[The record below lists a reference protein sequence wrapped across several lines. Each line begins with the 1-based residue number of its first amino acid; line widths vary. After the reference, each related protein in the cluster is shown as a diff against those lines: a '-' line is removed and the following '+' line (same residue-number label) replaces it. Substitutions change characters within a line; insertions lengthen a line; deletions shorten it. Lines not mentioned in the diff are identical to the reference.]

1 MHPLSAPMFIIS
13 RLAHDWKLLLSIFV
27 GVTISTALIAGAPLY
42 VKTLERQGINTAI
55 DRATQ
60 VFLDIY
66 AFSPHIPLDESG
78 LQKTDQVLERAIQD
92 HISPVYGG
100 RERHFTTPGYLV
112 GVPGRPLPLV
122 SGQQGSQGFFQYL
135 SNLERHVEFVQGRMS
150 TDIVSS
156 GPRGPV
162 IEAVVGNDLG
172 QRFGLSIGDVVTLTP
187 SLDDPT
193 RVSAKVVGLLEPT
206 DPSDAYWQENPD
218 LFLRPEP
225 LGDAG
230 DPNVIINPEE
240 LPLALFITMNAMVG
254 AVGPAFPGTLVNSS
268 WFISVDKERL
278 KGWSMSEAR
287 ARIDALEMEMS
298 ISNPGST
305 VLTGLESLL
314 DDFEHR
320 SFFASVP
327 LLLLLTIMVMT
338 VFYYLAMMVSYLV
351 QSRESDVA
359 LLRSRG
365 VGTLQLLRLYAMEG
379 AILTGVAVVVAPF
392 LALGAVALA
401 GKLPYFREITGG
413 DFLPVELSWVPFLVA
428 LGAGLLG
435 LAIFVIPGVV
445 GARTGLV
452 IHRLRSSRPPSVPF
466 FQRYYLDLALL
477 AVGGLVFWELRERGE
492 LISGGLFK
500 EVQVNEALLL
510 APVIFLT
517 VVALLFMRVFPLF
530 VRFIS
535 GESRALLH
543 LVVVATL
550 ITLAAGIGVQ
560 GATDDGGLAWIL
572 PVALLV
578 ALAGAYWATYRA
590 QLPKSRNWLMV
601 LQAGLV
607 ALVMMLEPPEV
618 GEFTFVPS
626 ISLAAMIPAQLM
638 FLLFAASVQAAPV
651 WMSMGL
657 WHMARNPLQYSWLVL
672 LLVMVTG
679 LGILATTVGGTLDRS
694 YEERVLYDVAADI
707 RVTGVPGF
715 LAPGSQALKE
725 LYLTI
730 PGVRAVSLGLR
741 GSGSVGASAAGDQFR
756 LLAVES
762 EDFPYMSWYRDD
774 FSAHPLPAVMRAL
787 QSDIRFEP
795 LIIPDGAT
803 TIGTWAKPD
812 ELYSNMFLWVV
823 IQDARGIVV
832 TVTLGTVGRP
842 QWHLMAAEIPSNL
855 EPPLELVSVQLYEP
869 GFGAVG
875 TPGSILLDDIH
886 VTFGSNG
893 QAHTLEDFENPIGW
907 TPLATSALSGDRIT
921 ATREESYQGVR
932 AGLFSFGK
940 ETSGGIR
947 GFYRSPSGGPMS
959 VVASSS
965 FLAANGYRVGDAIVV
980 QLENRILPAVVR
992 DVVDYFPTLNPAGGG
1007 FVLADLD
1014 TLLRHLNM
1022 LGPTSR
1028 ATPNE
1033 LFIAE
1038 AAGAGSAVRDVVLG
1052 LSASA
1057 QGVHD
1062 RELLMESIR
1071 LNPLITAGWRAMAV
1085 LAVGIIVFTAGL
1097 GYVTY
1102 LLSFAER
1109 SRSEMGF
1116 LRSLGLDRR
1125 QIMGLLSFEHLVI
1138 VIVGL
1143 GLGSWAGFQMSNI
1156 MVSSVAV
1163 TETGRRVIPPF
1174 ILTTDWSVLLPIFAA
1189 LVVIFLAALIWLTRS
1204 TVRQDL
1210 TAISRLEGH

>member
-1 MHPLSAPMFIIS
+1 MHPLSAPRFILS

-42 VKTLERQGINTAI
+42 LKTLERQGINTAI
-55 DRATQ
+55 DRTAQ
-60 VFLDIY
+60 VVLDIF
-66 AFSPHIPLDESG
+66 AFSPHIPLNKGS
-78 LQKTDQVLERAIQD
+78 LQETEQVLESAVLD
-92 HISPVYGG
+92 HVAPIYRGH
-100 RERHFTTPGYLV
+100 ERHFASPTYVAGY
-112 GVPGRPLPLV
+112 PGRPLPSV
-122 SGQQGSQGFFQYL
+122 SGQQGAQGFFQYF
-135 SNLERHVEFVQGRMS
+135 SNLDRHVEFVQGRMA
-150 TDIVSS
+150 TDVISP

-162 IEAVVGNDLG
+162 VEAVIDNRLAL
-172 QRFGLSIGDVVTLTP
+172 RYGLTVGDVVTLTP
-187 SLDDPT
+187 SLGDPT
-193 RVSAKVVGLLEPT
+193 RVSAKVVGFLEPT
-206 DPSDAYWQENPD
+206 DPSAEYWQSNPD
-218 LFLRPEP
+218 VFLRPEP
-225 LGDAG
+225 LGEPG

-240 LPLALFITMNAMVG
+240 LPLALFVTMNTMTD
-254 AVGPAFPGTLVNSS
+254 AVGPAYPGTLVGSS
-268 WFISVDKERL
+268 WFIYIDKEQL
-278 KGWSMSEAR
+278 KGWSMSDSR
-287 ARIDALEMEMS
+287 ARIQALRVDLS
-298 ISNPGST
+298 ASSPGST
-305 VLTGLESLL
+305 VLTGIERMLN
-314 DDFEHR
+314 DFEQR

-338 VFYYLAMMVSYLV
+338 VLYYLSMMVSYLV
-351 QSRESDVA
+351 QSREGDVA

-379 AILTGVAVVVAPF
+379 SILTGVAVVVAPF
-392 LALGAVALA
+392 LAMGVVALA
-401 GKLPYFREITGG
+401 GKLPYFRDITGG

-428 LGAGLLG
+428 LGAGLLS

-466 FQRYYLDLALL
+466 FQRYYLDVALL

-500 EVQVNEALLL
+500 DVQVNEALLL
-510 APVIFLT
+510 APVVFLT

-530 VRFIS
+530 IRFIS

-550 ITLAAGIGVQ
+550 ITMAGGIAVQ
-560 GATDDGGLAWIL
+560 GVVDDDGLAWLL
-572 PVALLV
+572 PVVLLAAL
-578 ALAGAYWATYRA
+578 GGTYWATQRA
-590 QLPKSRNWLMV
+590 ELPKSRNLLMV

-607 ALVMMLEPPEV
+607 ALVMVLHPPEL
-618 GEFTFVPS
+618 GEFTFAPG
-626 ISLAAMIPAQLM
+626 ISLAVIVPAQVL
-638 FLLFAASVQAAPV
+638 FLLFGASVQAAPV
-651 WMSMGL
+651 WLSMGL

-707 RVTGVPGF
+707 RVTAVPGF
-715 LAPGSQALKE
+715 NAPGSQALKE

-741 GSGSVGASAAGDQFR
+741 GSGNVGVNRSGGQFR

-774 FSAHPLPAVMRAL
+774 FSAQPLTAVMRAL
-787 QSDIRFEP
+787 QSDVRFEP
-795 LIIPDGAT
+795 LMIPDGALS
-803 TIGTWAKPD
+803 IGAWAKPD
-812 ELYSNMFLWVV
+812 EQYANMFLWLVV
-823 IQDARGIVV
+823 QDSRGTVV
-832 TVTLGTVGRP
+832 TVTLGSVGQP
-842 QWHLMAAEIPSNL
+842 QWHLMTNEIPLGL
-855 EPPLELVSVQLYEP
+855 EPPLELLSVQLYEP

-875 TPGSILLDDIH
+875 TPGTILLDDIH
-886 VTFGSNG
+886 VTLGSNG
-893 QAHTLEDFENPIGW
+893 DVHSLEDFEGGIAW
-907 TPLATSALSGDRIT
+907 TPLATSALSGDRII
-921 ATREESYQGVR
+921 ASREGAYNGDRS
-932 AGLFSFGK
+932 GLFSFGK

-947 GFYRSPSGGPMS
+947 GFYRSLSGGPMS

-965 FLAANGYRVGDAIVV
+965 FLAANGSRVGDGLVV
-980 QLENRILPAVVR
+980 QLQNRILPVVVR
-992 DVVDYFPTLNPAGGG
+992 GVVDYFPTLNPAGGG

-1014 TLLRHLNM
+1014 TLLTHLNT
-1022 LGPTSR
+1022 LGPTGR
-1028 ATPNE
+1028 VTPNE

-1038 AAGAGSAVRDVVLG
+1038 AAGAGDAVRDVVFR
-1052 LSASA
+1052 LSGSA

-1071 LNPLITAGWRAMAV
+1071 MNPLITAGWRAMAV
-1085 LAVGIIVFTAGL
+1085 LSIGIVVFTAAL
-1097 GYVTY
+1097 GYFTY
-1102 LLSFAER
+1102 LLSFADR

-1116 LRSLGLDRR
+1116 LRSLGIDRR
-1125 QIMGLLSFEHLVI
+1125 QIIGLLGFEHLVI
-1138 VIVGL
+1138 VVVGL
-1143 GLGSWAGFQMSNI
+1143 GLGSWAGFQMSTI

-1174 ILTTDWSVLLPIFAA
+1174 ILTTDWSVLLPIFAV

-1210 TAISRLEGH
+1210 TAISRLEG